1 MNFADIVAELIS
13 LDDPR
18 ALKLMLIAAMVV
30 GPQETVSIFHILAYI
45 FNKYAFMSR
54 SKAIFRIFDFICSL
68 F

>member
-30 GPQETVSIFHILAYI
+30 GPQETVSKVCLHVE
-45 FNKYAFMSR
+45 K
-54 SKAIFRIFDFICSL
+54 
-68 F
+68 

>member
-30 GPQETVSIFHILAYI
+30 GPQETVSIF
-45 FNKYAFMSR
+45 NKYAFMLR
-54 SKAIFRIFDFICSL
+54 SKAMFRIYDFICSI